1 MTELDELH
9 LALSILRKYDMPIS
23 PILEYAINEKIEEYS
38 SLPEETTNTV
48 EQIVDTSI
56 PDDNDD
62 QPDEIILT
70 RQMIK
75 DAQMPNGGYS
85 RSQLDAIGVE
95 WPPAKGWIEE
105 SIGKRITKKQYD
117 DFNHIVYS
125 ENAAIQ
131 QKNEESQKR
140 IVNKASDKPSKE
152 KPTAK
157 KYEKRKSI
165 ILHTMMRLHHPATL
179 REVTRRINRTAWGET
194 PIREE
199 DVLSLLLEMP
209 EISRFEGKYYLK

>member
-1 MTELDELH
+1 MSKLEDLHTLVRLLQEFEL
-9 LALSILRKYDMPIS
+9 PVS

-38 SLPEETTNTV
+38 SFPEETANTV
-48 EQIVDTSI
+48 EQIVETSI
-56 PDDNDD
+56 PNDSD
-62 QPDEIILT
+62 EQPDEIILT

-105 SIGKRITKKQYD
+105 SIGKRITKKQFD
-117 DFNHIVYS
+117 DFNHIVYR
-125 ENAAIQ
+125 ENTAIQ
-131 QKNEESQKR
+131 PKNEEPQKR

-165 ILHTMMRLHHPATL
+165 ILHTMMRLHHPASL

>member
-105 SIGKRITKKQYD
+105 AIGKRITKKQFEE
-117 DFNHIVYS
+117 FNHIVYS
-125 ENAAIQ
+125 ENKAIQ
-131 QKNEESQKR
+131 PKNEEPQKR

-152 KPTAK
+152 KPTPK

>member
-56 PDDNDD
+56 PNDNDD

-70 RQMIK
+70 SQMIK

-95 WPPAKGWIEE
+95 WPPAKGWVEWA
-105 SIGKRITKKQYD
+105 IGKRITKKQFD
-117 DFNHIVYS
+117 EFNRFADS
-125 ENAAIQ
+125 ASTSIQ
-131 QKNEESQKR
+131 PKNEEPQR
-140 IVNKASDKPSKE
+140 RTVNKAPDKPSKE
-152 KPTAK
+152 KTTAK
-157 KYEKRKSI
+157 KYERRKSI
-165 ILHTMMRLHHPATL
+165 ILQTMMRLHHPATL
-179 REVTRRINRTAWGET
+179 REVSRRINRTAWGET

-209 EISRFEGKYYLK
+209 EITSSDGKYYL

>member
-1 MTELDELH
+1 MSKLEDLHTLVRLLQEFEL
-9 LALSILRKYDMPIS
+9 PVS

-38 SLPEETTNTV
+38 SLPEETLNTV
-48 EQIVDTSI
+48 EQIVETSI
-56 PDDNDD
+56 PNDSDD
-62 QPDEIILT
+62 QLDEIILT

-75 DAQMPNGGYS
+75 DAQMPNGGYT
-85 RSQLDAIGVE
+85 RSQLDAISIE
-95 WPPAKGWIEE
+95 WPPAKGWIEGA
-105 SIGKRITKKQYD
+105 IGKRISKKQFEE
-117 DFNHIVYS
+117 FNHIVYY
-125 ENAAIQ
+125 ENTTIQ
-131 QKNEESQKR
+131 PKNGDPQKR
-140 IVNKASDKPSKE
+140 IVNKPLDKPSKE

-199 DVLSLLLEMP
+199 DVLSLLLEIP
-209 EISRFEGKYYLK
+209 EVSSSDGKYYLK